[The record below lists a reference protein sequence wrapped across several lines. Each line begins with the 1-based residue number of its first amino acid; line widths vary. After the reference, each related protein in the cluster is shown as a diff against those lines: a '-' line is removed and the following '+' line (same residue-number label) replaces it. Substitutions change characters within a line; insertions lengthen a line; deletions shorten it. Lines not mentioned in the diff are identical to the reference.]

1 MEKVKKKI
9 VDFYNDYKF
18 MFVATIIIGLLT
30 HMFILTNKLLS
41 HDEIQCL
48 YSKGLTFEIG
58 RWGLELIKYI
68 FPSFSMQWY
77 NGIITLIV
85 IALASCFVAKILNVN
100 SKLKQCLIGGI
111 MITYPSI
118 TCTLMYMFT
127 ANSYGVA
134 ILLAVLCVYFALK
147 SEQKKVNILFSVIC
161 LVLSVSIY
169 QAYISLAATLFILL
183 LLKECI
189 NEKKSFK
196 DIICKAL
203 KYVGILIVSLIIY
216 LIVFKA
222 CNKFFNIAMTDYQ
235 GVNNLGNI
243 GIRSILKGIRNA
255 YRTIKE
261 LVITD
266 FYGISANILLK
277 IGFIILTS
285 TSIIYAGIYLKNIL
299 KQDIKKTFLFILF
312 VLLLPLSMNSMYI
325 LNPNVDMHSLIVYSN
340 CLWLILPL
348 FLSKE
353 IKETKWVNYINK
365 LVVVVLVVM
374 IFKYITLANECYLKL
389 KLSYENTYSFY
400 NTLITRIE
408 STEGFD
414 KDTKIAF
421 IGIYDGQVSIDN
433 ADYFIHL
440 NSFTGLDS
448 NLLLIS
454 TYSKNE
460 FIRNYMGVNFQY
472 ATDEEIEKL
481 VKREDVQEMDIYP
494 YANSIRKIDNIIVIK
509 FSDVNS

>member
-1 MEKVKKKI
+1 MEKAKKKI
-9 VDFYNDYKF
+9 IDFYNNYKF
-18 MFVATIIIGLLT
+18 MFVSTIIIGLVT

-68 FPSFSMQWY
+68 FPSYSMQWL

-85 IALASCFVAKILNVN
+85 IALSSCFVAKILNVN
-100 SKLKQCLIGGI
+100 SRLKQCLIGAI

-118 TCTLMYMFT
+118 TCTLIYMFT
-127 ANSYGVA
+127 ANSYGLA

-147 SEQKKVNILFSVIC
+147 SEQKKINILFSVIC
-161 LVLSVSIY
+161 LVLSISIY
-169 QAYISLAATLFILL
+169 QAYISLTATLFIFV

-189 NEKKSFK
+189 NEKKNFK
-196 DIICKAL
+196 DIIYKAL
-203 KYVGILIVSLIIY
+203 KYVGLLIVSLIIY
-216 LIVFKA
+216 LIVFKV
-222 CNKFFNIAMTDYQ
+222 CNKLFNIATTDYQ
-235 GVNNLGNI
+235 GVSNLGEI
-243 GIRSILKGIRNA
+243 GIRLIVRGILNA
-255 YRTIKE
+255 YRTMKE
-261 LVITD
+261 MMFTD

-277 IGFIILTS
+277 IGFGILGS
-285 TSIIYAGIYLKNIL
+285 ISIIYVGIHLKNIL
-299 KQDIKKTFLFILF
+299 KQDIKKIFLFILLV
-312 VLLLPLSMNSMYI
+312 VLLPISMNSTYI

-340 CLWLILPL
+340 CFWLILPL
-348 FLSKE
+348 ILSKE
-353 IKETKWVNYINK
+353 IKETKLINCINK
-365 LVVVVLVVM
+365 VIVVFLVIM
-374 IFKYITLANECYLKL
+374 ILKYITLANECYLKL
-389 KLSYENTYSFY
+389 KLSYENTFSFY

-421 IGIYDGQVSIDN
+421 IGSYCGEAGIDN
-433 ADYFIHL
+433 AAYFTHL
-440 NSFTGLDS
+440 NSFTGMDS

-472 ATDEEIEKL
+472 VTDEEIEEL
-481 VKREDVQEMDIYP
+481 VKREAVQKMNSYP
-494 YANSIRKIDNIIVIK
+494 YDNSIRKIDNKIVVK
-509 FSDVNS
+509 FSDINL